1 MLISI
6 DAASA
11 PEFLEQDGVFAVK
24 QERKSSSEVFPWQ
37 KCKNITSTCRKG
49 RWDDKQDETLSLAT
63 ANEASGDGTAVV
75 RPLISFTVYLK
86 TAGTVEV
93 ASHQKERNLTL

>member
-24 QERKSSSEVFPWQ
+24 QERKSSSEVFPW
-37 KCKNITSTCRKG
+37 
-49 RWDDKQDETLSLAT
+49 
-63 ANEASGDGTAVV
+63 
-75 RPLISFTVYLK
+75 
-86 TAGTVEV
+86 
-93 ASHQKERNLTL
+93 